1 MKKQAQTLLG
11 AIALTAVLLFSACND
26 KPPAPPE
33 DTTAPATAEVTT
45 ESVTQAPVDPFA
57 AVRESDELW
66 LSYGLTAYENQTE
79 VQDLSEF
86 FASSLNQSYLG
97 LYDDVFAYDSEKT
110 IPVAEAFFRFV
121 CDEYGVDALLDMEKR
136 CEYKTA
142 YLKSLGSELDYLQ
155 SPEQEAFFASMSFS
169 ADRASKAEYPYKYT
183 WDNVHYYF
191 QNFNAGTI
199 SDYHATMYHATTG
212 LRKMAAYMDG
222 LNADD
227 LLDTDR
233 EFHFYMTL
241 NGGASKTT
249 PSNGY
254 MYINIGA
261 SALHEAVHSMGIGL
275 TERRNVWLS
284 EGLCN
289 YFGKQ
294 LGFDPLVKTNQM
306 VILRMIGAGFYDA
319 QAAAGDQT
327 AIQSKAAYDAYVS
340 RGGSFN
346 SVEEFDIK
354 LYIDVLAKLEFEF
367 GEYKSMGGVWK
378 ETNKSELNSIGAEL
392 SYDQATSMVHYL
404 VDTYGIDTVLNAY
417 RTQDMTAVFGKDY
430 EDLKAEWLEYLYR

>member
-1 MKKQAQTLLG
+1 MKKQALFG
-11 AIALTAVLLFSACND
+11 SIALTAVLLFSACND
-26 KPPAPPE
+26 QPPSPE
-33 DTTAPATAEVTT
+33 DTTAPAPTEVTT
-45 ESVTQAPVDPFA
+45 EAPTEAPVDPFA

-79 VQDLSEF
+79 PQDLSEF
-86 FASSLNQSYLG
+86 LTNPLNQSYLN
-97 LYDDVFAYDSEKT
+97 LYDDMIVYDSEKA

-121 CDEYGVDALLDMEKR
+121 CDEYGVDALLDMDKR

-142 YLKSLGSELDYLQ
+142 YLKSLGSQLDYLQ
-155 SPEQEAFFASMSFS
+155 SPEQEAFLTSMSFS
-169 ADRASKAEYPYKYT
+169 AEPTSATEYPYVYT
-183 WDNVHYYF
+183 WGNVHYYF
-191 QNFNAGTI
+191 QNCTAETI
-199 SDYHATMYHATTG
+199 SDHHVTMYHTTTG
-212 LRKMAAYMDG
+212 LQQMIAYMDG
-222 LNADD
+222 LNATD

-254 MYINIGA
+254 MYINVGN

-294 LGFDPLVKTNQM
+294 LGFNRLINSGYLTTM
-306 VILRMIGAGFYDA
+306 AMTGAGFYA
-319 QAAAGDQT
+319 GQAAAGDQT
-327 AIQSKAAYDAYVS
+327 AIRSKAIYDTYVS
-340 RGGSFN
+340 RGGKVTS
-346 SVEEFDIK
+346 SKDFDMK
-354 LYIDVLAKLEFEF
+354 LYIDACAKVELDF
-367 GEYKSMGGVWK
+367 GGYKTMGDSWK
-378 ETNKSELNSIGAEL
+378 EANQSTLNSVGAEL
-392 SYDQATSMVHYL
+392 TYDQATSMVHYL

-417 RTQDMTAVFGKDY
+417 RTQDMTAAFGKDY
-430 EDLKAEWLEYLYR
+430 EALKAEWLEYLYR